1 MTWLWRKTYNFGP
14 IRSTVSSRGVGWSVG
29 LSFLRFGIGPYGG
42 RYISVSVPG
51 TGISFVKYLGRSQSQ
66 PVAAINLQPGTQCAL
81 PQQGGLGMAPLTKN
95 QQIVDAIRR
104 KQP

>member
-29 LSFLRFGIGPYGG
+29 LSFLRFGVGPHGG
-42 RYISVSVPG
+42 RYISLSVPG
-51 TGISFVKYLGRSQSQ
+51 TGISFVKYLGYRQSHV
-66 PVAAINLQPGTQCAL
+66 VAATSLQPSAQSA
-81 PQQGGLGMAPLTKN
+81 PPQKVQQGVTTLTKN